1 MKGFCRSACEL
12 RFLGTRTDGSFLIN
26 DTYRTDVHL
35 LYPPYVIS
43 LAVLYIGFCLT
54 AMNNP
59 TGARTRSSSS
69 QVNSIAT
76 SMETNKELGLPPP
89 PSGAAEFLASFEVSF
104 PVLLACVQDIIVL
117 YPIWEAFEPSNNRA
131 QGNAAAGSAPG
142 TAVLGAGTNGAPG
155 KDKDTKDKFGVE
167 EAEALVRRMI
177 EERAVDL
184 SHPDNAGKPDDGKKS
199 SNGSPTNSLAGKKR
213 PRA

>member
-1 MKGFCRSACEL
+1 M
-12 RFLGTRTDGSFLIN
+12 
-26 DTYRTDVHL
+26 HL

-89 PSGAAEFLASFEVSF
+89 PSGAAEFIACFEVSL

-131 QGNAAAGSAPG
+131 QGNAAAGAAPG
-142 TAVLGAGTNGAPG
+142 TSALGAGTNATP
-155 KDKDTKDKFGVE
+155 KDKKDKFGIE
-167 EAEALVRRMI
+167 EAEALIRRMI

-184 SHPDNAGKPDDGKKS
+184 SHPDNAGKPDDGRKS

-213 PRA
+213 ARA